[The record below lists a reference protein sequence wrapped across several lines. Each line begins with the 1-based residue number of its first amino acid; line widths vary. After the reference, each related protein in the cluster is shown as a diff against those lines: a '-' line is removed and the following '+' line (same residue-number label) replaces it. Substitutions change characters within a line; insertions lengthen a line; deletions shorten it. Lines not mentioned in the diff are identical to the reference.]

1 MEGYKMTDTKER
13 ILMTALHLFAKDGYE
28 AVSVSTIAGEL
39 GMTKGA
45 LYKHY
50 RNKRDIF
57 DSILER
63 MYRIDSERAKEY
75 EMPTERYES
84 DEKAYRNVSQES
96 IKSFTLVQF
105 RFWTQDAF
113 ASDFRKMLTLE
124 QYRSAEMAQW
134 YENCLTAGPVAY
146 MTDIFREMIKSGRLK
161 QADPEQLAVEFYAP
175 LYYWITVS
183 DGSDDREAVAALNGH
198 IDRFFRDN
206 SADDSKKG

>member
-1 MEGYKMTDTKER
+1 MADTKER

-28 AVSVSTIAGEL
+28 TVSVSAIAGEL
-39 GMTKGA
+39 GITKGA

-63 MYRIDSERAKEY
+63 MYQIDLARAKEY
-75 EMPTERYES
+75 EMPEEKYEAEPNAYKNIS
-84 DEKAYRNVSQES
+84 FNSIKAFTVSQY
-96 IKSFTLVQF
+96 

-124 QYRSAEMAQW
+124 QYRSPEMAQW
-134 YENCLTAGPVAY
+134 YKNCLTAGPVAY
-146 MTDIFREMIKSGRLK
+146 MADIFREMTENGILK

-175 LYYWITVS
+175 LFLMIAVS
-183 DGSDDREAVAALNGH
+183 DGRNDRENAVERLSRH
-198 IDRFFRDN
+198 IDRFIREN
-206 SADDSKKG
+206 SADDSARG

>member
-1 MEGYKMTDTKER
+1 MVNTKER

-28 AVSVSTIAGEL
+28 AVSVSQIAGEL

-63 MYRIDSERAKEY
+63 MYRIDAERAGEY
-75 EMPTERYES
+75 KVPEKKYETDPAS
-84 DEKAYRNVSQES
+84 YENIPINNIKA
-96 IKSFTLVQF
+96 FTLAQF
-105 RFWTQDAF
+105 RFWTEDGF
-113 ASDFRKMLTLE
+113 ASDFRKMLTVE

-134 YENCLTAGPVAY
+134 YKNCMTAGPVAY
-146 MTDIFREMIKSGRLK
+146 MADVFREMMKNGVLK
-161 QADPEQLAVEFYAP
+161 QADPEQLATEFYAP

-183 DGSDDREAVAALNGH
+183 DGADDSEHAAVLLSDH
-198 IDRFFRDN
+198 IDRFFRQN
-206 SADDSKKG
+206 SADDGKRG